1 MQSTATGAMNA
12 VQLLLKF
19 RHCIGF
25 FDDCFNC
32 HLSFGHN
39 YALPDQYTSLQKLD
53 SIMHKSERE
62 EKYGERT

>member
-32 HLSFGHN
+32 RLSFGHN
-39 YALPDQYTSLQKLD
+39 YALPDKYTSLQKLD
-53 SIMHKSERE
+53 SIMH
-62 EKYGERT
+62 